1 MIQTVGALG
10 DRLLSVL
17 VSRAE
22 AAAACPTE
30 RYHKYCYCDCP
41 AAKAYY
47 RWCTVQS
54 NCSVNCG
61 PCWESDIYCC
71 V

>member
-1 MIQTVGALG
+1 MIRTVGALG

-17 VSRAE
+17 VRKTD

-30 RYHKYCYCDCP
+30 RYAQYCYCSCP

-54 NCSVNCG
+54 TCEVKCG
-61 PCWESDIYCC
+61 PCWESNTYCC